1 MAIRFQQTYFRNSH
15 GVKWQIIGKFD
26 LDASYPAGGYPIDP
40 IQLGLTQ
47 IDNIQVNDA
56 EFGYEYNWD
65 QPNSK
70 LRVFESGGGGGGIF
84 TGTPAVLTGSNAAS
98 AVAGTADAQ
107 IFTGAPLGTH
117 THTLV
122 SQTDTGAF
130 AAWRIYVGPVA
141 GGPFVLGET
150 ITGGSSGGT
159 AVVLAQGTNGS
170 GQIYLD
176 LSAISP
182 SGSNVQYNET
192 ITGGTSGATATTRS
206 ILVGRVTPSQPVH
219 NLEAVCTSANGITP
233 LDADIGMV
241 VCPPNVRLRW
251 GFTATYITAENS
263 FEIAADDPDGGVE
276 IMAYNVFYETPTTSA
291 VSAGTPAGTNAA
303 SALSGATAAGQVL
316 TMDPYTPAGTIG
328 GGGGGAPQA
337 EVAPGTNLSTVINV
351 EYVAIGL

>member
-1 MAIRFQQTYFRNSH
+1 MAITFHQDYFRNSH

-40 IQLGLTQ
+40 IQLGLAQ

-70 LRVFESGGGGGGIF
+70 LRVFESGGGGGAIF
-84 TGTPAVLTGSNAAS
+84 TGTPAVLTGTNTPS

-107 IFTGAPLGTH
+107 AFTGAPLGTH
-117 THTLV
+117 THDLI
-122 SQTDTGAF
+122 SQNDTGVF
-130 AAWRIYVGPVA
+130 AAWRIYIGPVA

-150 ITGGSSGGT
+150 ITGGTSAGT
-159 AVVLAQGTNGS
+159 AVVLAQGVNGS

-176 LSAISP
+176 LSAISA
-182 SGSNVQYNET
+182 SGSNVVYNEV

-206 ILVGRVTPSQPVH
+206 ILVGRATPTQ
-219 NLEAVCTSANGITP
+219 AVQMFVAASTSANGITP

-241 VCPPNVRLRW
+241 VCPPGVRLRW
-251 GFTATYITAENS
+251 PYTATYITAENS
-263 FEIAADDPDGGVE
+263 FEIAADDPDGGVD
-276 IMAYNVFYETPTTSA
+276 IIAYNVIYETPTTTA
-291 VSAGTPAGTNAA
+291 VSAGTPAGTNAP
-303 SALSGATAAGQVL
+303 SSLSGAIAAAQL
-316 TMDPYTPAGTIG
+316 LNMAPYTPAGTIAG
-328 GGGGGAPQA
+328 GGGGPQA

>member
-1 MAIRFQQTYFRNSH
+1 MAIRFHQDYFRNSH

-40 IQLGLTQ
+40 IQLGLAQ

-70 LRVFESGGGGGGIF
+70 LRVFEGGGGGGGIF
-84 TGTPAVLTGSNAAS
+84 VGTPIAPTGTNAPS
-98 AVAGTADAQ
+98 ALMATADPQA
-107 IFTGAPLGTH
+107 FTGAPLGTH
-117 THTLV
+117 SHGLLAIN
-122 SQTDTGAF
+122 DTGAF

-141 GGPFVLGET
+141 GGPFTVGET

-159 AVVLAQGTNGS
+159 AVVLAQGVNGT
-170 GQIYLD
+170 GQIYID

-182 SGSNVQYNET
+182 SGSNVQYNEVV
-192 ITGGTSGATATTRS
+192 TGGTSGATATTRS
-206 ILVGRVTPSQPVH
+206 ILVGRVTPSQAVH
-219 NLEAVCTSANGITP
+219 ILEAVSTSANGITP
-233 LDADIGMV
+233 LDADIAMV
-241 VCPPNVRLRW
+241 VCPPDVRLRW
-251 GFTATYITAENS
+251 PFTATYITAENS

-276 IMAYNVFYETPTTSA
+276 IMAYNVIYEFTTTQA
-291 VSAGTPAGTNAA
+291 ISAGTPAGANA
-303 SALSGATAAGQVL
+303 SSPITGTALAQAWTG
-316 TMDPYTPAGTIG
+316 DPYTPAGVIM

>member
-1 MAIRFQQTYFRNSH
+1 MAITIQQTYFRNSH

-26 LDASYPAGGYPIDP
+26 LDASYPAGGYALDP
-40 IQLGLTQ
+40 IQFGLSQ
-47 IDNIQVNDA
+47 IDNVQVNDA

-70 LRVFESGGGGGGIF
+70 LRVFEGGGGGGGIF
-84 TGTPAVLTGSNAAS
+84 VGTPAALTGTNAPS
-98 AVAGTADAQ
+98 ALMATADPQ
-107 IFTGAPLGTH
+107 GFTGAPLGNH
-117 THTLV
+117 SHTLI

-141 GGPFVLGET
+141 GGPYTVGET

-159 AVVLAQGTNGS
+159 AVVLAQGVNGT
-170 GQIYLD
+170 GQIYID

-182 SGSNVQYNET
+182 SGSNVQYNEVL
-192 ITGGTSGATATTRS
+192 TGGTSGATSTSRS
-206 ILVGRVTPSQPVH
+206 ILVGRVTPTQPVH

-251 GFTATYITAENS
+251 PFTATYITAENS

-276 IMAYNVFYETPTTSA
+276 ILGYNTFYETPTTSA
-291 VSAGTPAGTNAA
+291 VSAGTPVGTNAA
-303 SALSGATAAGQVL
+303 SPITGNALAQLWTSG
-316 TMDPYTPAGTIG
+316 PYTPAGIVM

-337 EVAPGTNLSTVINV
+337 EVAAGTNLSTVINV